1 MTLLTATL
9 AHLTTGAPALPPGLF
24 PVADATTDAITTSID
39 NLIKLAQLVTAAVCG
54 GMLCVGGFNYAT
66 SSGNPIKMER
76 AKHTL
81 AMACVGIAIVLL
93 SLALGSTIH
102 NAIVVPTSGT

>member
-1 MTLLTATL
+1 MMDVFT
-9 AHLTTGAPALPPGLF
+9 PALIHLSAGLRLT
-24 PVADATTDAITTSID
+24 PVLADASTDAITTSID

-66 SSGNPIKMER
+66 SAGNPIKMER

-81 AMACVGIAIVLL
+81 TMAAVGIAIVLL
-93 SLALGSTIH
+93 SMALGTTIN
-102 NAIVVPTSGT
+102 NAISVPSST

>member
-1 MTLLTATL
+1 MDLLTQSL
-9 AHLTTGAPALPPGLF
+9 VHLGSAVPPLT
-24 PVADATTDAITTSID
+24 PILADASTDAITASID

-66 SSGNPIKMER
+66 SAGNPIKMER

-81 AMACVGIAIVLL
+81 AMAAVGIAIVLL
-93 SLALGSTIH
+93 SLALGTTIH
-102 NAIVVPTSGT
+102 DAISVPSST

>member
-1 MTLLTATL
+1 MDLLTVSV
-9 AHLTTGAPALPPGLF
+9 AHLMAGLPPLTPILG
-24 PVADATTDAITTSID
+24 DATTTAITTSID

-93 SLALGSTIH
+93 SMALGNTI
-102 NAIVVPTSGT
+102 NSAISVPTGT

>member
-1 MTLLTATL
+1 MDIFTTSAT
-9 AHLTTGAPALPPGLF
+9 HLMVSMPSFTPIIG
-24 PVADATTDAITTSID
+24 DATTTAITTSID

-93 SLALGSTIH
+93 SIALGNTI
-102 NAIVVPTSGT
+102 NSAISVPTGT

>member
-1 MTLLTATL
+1 MDLFTQSLV
-9 AHLTTGAPALPPGLF
+9 HLGSSLPPLTPILG
-24 PVADATTDAITTSID
+24 DASTDAITTSID

-81 AMACVGIAIVLL
+81 AMAAVGIAIVLL
-93 SLALGSTIH
+93 SLALGTTIH
-102 NAIVVPTSGT
+102 NAISVPSGT